1 MSGSGF
7 LSLNRFLIVCHS
19 WVERLDITRIGGRGT
34 KYLLRLKIG
43 KVDVVGCH
51 INVGVG
57 SFCKSRIATSVISHH
72 T

>member
-7 LSLNRFLIVCHS
+7 LSLNRFLIVYHS

-57 SFCKSRIATSVISHH
+57 SFCKSRVTAPVISHH